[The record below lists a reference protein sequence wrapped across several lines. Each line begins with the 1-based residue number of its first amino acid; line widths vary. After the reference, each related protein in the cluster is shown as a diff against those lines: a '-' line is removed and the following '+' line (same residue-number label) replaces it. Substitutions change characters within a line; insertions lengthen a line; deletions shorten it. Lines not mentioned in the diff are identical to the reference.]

1 MARPKS
7 GIWLIGARG
16 GVAVTTMVGL
26 SALRKG
32 LIGSTGLVSE
42 LPFFAPLNL
51 LAWDEVSVGGHD
63 IRNVPLWD
71 VAEKLCHHERLF
83 SVDVLAACKRELHKF
98 EKNIK
103 TGTIRR
109 VGPAIEAL
117 ADRAIVKRRP
127 ETPRAVVDRLAA
139 DMRDFV
145 KRNKLSQLVVVNL
158 ASTEPPVD
166 DKALARRWVEME
178 KRLEHPRKCVLPA
191 SALYAIAALDNGFP
205 YINFTPSLGSTPRAI
220 QELAQIRETCHVGTD
235 GKTGETLLK
244 TVLAPMFSAR
254 NLEVM
259 SWVGHN
265 IFGNMDGQIL
275 DDPKN
280 KQTKVTSKDNT
291 LKHVLGYQ
299 PQSLVTIEYIRSL
312 GDWKTAWDHIH
323 FKGFLGTPMKLQFT
337 WQGSD
342 SLLAAPLVIDLV
354 RFVHAADVRGET
366 GVLKFLASF
375 FKSPMG
381 VREHEFAR
389 QFQML
394 IDWAKQAEG
403 QELKVTA

>member
-1 MARPKS
+1 M
-7 GIWLIGARG
+7 IGARG
-16 GVAVTTMVGL
+16 GVAVTTIVGL
-26 SALRKG
+26 VALRKG
-32 LIGSTGLVSE
+32 LVGTTGLVSE
-42 LPFFAPLNL
+42 LPYFATLDL
-51 LAWDEVSVGGHD
+51 LDAEQLAIGGHD
-63 IRNVPLWD
+63 IRSVPLWE
-71 VAEKLCHHERLF
+71 VAEQLCHRERLF
-83 SVDVLAACKRELHKF
+83 AVDVLSGCKREFLKI

-103 TGTIRR
+103 VGTVRR

-117 ADRAIVKRRP
+117 ADSGVVKRRQ
-127 ETPRAVVDRLAA
+127 ETPQAAVKRLAA

-145 KRNKLSQLVVVNL
+145 RRNKLSHLVVVNL
-158 ASTEPPVD
+158 ASTEPAVD
-166 DKALARRWVEME
+166 DKALSRRWAEME
-178 KRLEHPRKCVLPA
+178 KRLEHPRKCALPA
-191 SALYAIAALDNGFP
+191 SALYAIAALDQGFP
-205 YINFTPSLGSTPRAI
+205 YINFTPSLGSAPRAI
-220 QELAQIRETCHVGTD
+220 QELAQIRETCHVGAD

-244 TVLAPMFSAR
+244 TVLAPMFAAR
-254 NLEVM
+254 NFEVM

-275 DDPKN
+275 DDPQN
-280 KQTKVTSKDNT
+280 KQSKVSSKDQT
-291 LKHVLGYQ
+291 LKQVLGYQ
-299 PQSLVTIEYIRSL
+299 PQSLVSIEYIQSL

-354 RFVHAADVRGET
+354 RFVHAAHVRGET

-394 IDWAKQAEG
+394 IDWAKRAESMN
-403 QELKVTA
+403 VVSRS